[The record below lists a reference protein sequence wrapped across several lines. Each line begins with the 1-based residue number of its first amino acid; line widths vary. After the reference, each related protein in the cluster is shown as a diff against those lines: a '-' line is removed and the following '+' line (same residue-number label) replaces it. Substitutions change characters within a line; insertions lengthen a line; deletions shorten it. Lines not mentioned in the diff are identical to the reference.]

1 MHRQIVEARAQLI
14 QRYVTNAPQCPAM
27 WIARAMWTEP
37 TRPPGCWAC
46 RWGGEVASRVLDRWA
61 ATGRLEGAAA
71 EKAVPF
77 PGAVRRSSLRCAQP
91 ILRGSVAHEVGR
103 GVGVICL
110 KRGA

>member
-77 PGAVRRSSLRCAQP
+77 PGRCPSILASLRSTHFTGIGRA
-91 ILRGSVAHEVGR
+91 EVG
-103 GVGVICL
+103 GIGVIRL